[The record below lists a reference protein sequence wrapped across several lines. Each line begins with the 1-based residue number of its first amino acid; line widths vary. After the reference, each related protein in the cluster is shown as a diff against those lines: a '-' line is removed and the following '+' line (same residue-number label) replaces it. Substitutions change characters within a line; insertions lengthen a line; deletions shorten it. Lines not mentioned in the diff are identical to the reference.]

1 MKYFKGEYL
10 SEGGRLAEGFSLNA
24 VDVEAERL
32 YTYSQDLKAW
42 HRNAALEGHFY
53 FPELHED
60 RGQVIFGEIP
70 QDAVYELIPQIPKF
84 DRRDEA
90 QRRLANRNQSLVRK
104 SGHVL
109 TSAEVGLLTKNL
121 GQRPAAAPFLKEL
134 LETRSQHKR
143 WTALMLYEQDGAARR
158 KAISTLRANARINI
172 SSKGEPLE
180 AQHRTRRFVIDGEL
194 RSFTAVEVK
203 YVKASDQGIPVVEEG
218 RDD

>member
-1 MKYFKGEYL
+1 MKYFKGKYL
-10 SEGGRLAEGFSLNA
+10 SEGNRLGEGFSLNA
-24 VDVEAERL
+24 VDEGAERL

-42 HRNAALEGHFY
+42 HRNATLEDHFY

-60 RGQVIFGEIP
+60 RGQVIFSEIP
-70 QDAVYELIPQIPKF
+70 QSAVYELIPQIPKF

-90 QRRLANRNQSLVRK
+90 QRRLASRNESLIRK

-109 TSAEVGLLTKNL
+109 TSAEIGLLTNRL
-121 GQRPAAAPFLKEL
+121 GQRPAAAPSLKEL

-158 KAISTLRANARINI
+158 KAISTLRANTRINI

-194 RSFTAVEVK
+194 RSFIAVEVK
-203 YVKASDQGIPVVEEG
+203 YVKSADQGISVAEEG
-218 RDD
+218 QND